1 MIRVKKYFNII
12 YAHLKRFTFLL
23 TPLIVISL
31 VLILFKVNNL
41 YPFSNDSI
49 AWCDVCQQVI
59 PLMND
64 FKDIIDGKQS
74 ITYNFANAGGMSFF
88 GVFFFFLSSPF
99 SILVVFI
106 DKSQMMNFINLL
118 VMFKMAMI
126 GLTSSWYFRKKY
138 PNNSVLFNIG
148 LSLLYTFCGFVV
160 MYYQNLVWLDCVY
173 LFPLLLYGI
182 DNILDNKNN
191 IFYIVCLS
199 LLMMIN
205 YYIGMIIVIFVII
218 YFSIQVMLRRSEENI
233 KIVSAKF
240 VISSL
245 ISALISMVVL
255 IPSLIDYTKSARGD
269 SIIESIKN
277 SWFVTPYETALPLIF
292 GIIVILPFFFSLKL
306 KNYHRASRYIVSILL
321 FIPLIIDPINKMWH
335 FGSYQGFPCRFSFI
349 NTFLF
354 LDLAAMN
361 INEDQEEKL
370 SWKNLVGLIIS
381 ITGIS
386 LIAWF
391 EKVYLS
397 KKLADLSKYATSL
410 WGNSTSFEALARY
423 YFIIFFASIFVYI
436 FYKLKIIN
444 KKILGLSIFAFS
456 IIEATFSFKIYID
469 VPSRSSSSYQKY
481 YEMENMIKDDS
492 FYRVKTNNKIFNVN
506 DLGGVGYNNLGHY
519 TSLTEENY
527 LFTMKKLGYSSY
539 WMEIGAYGGTSFT
552 DALLLNKY
560 TIEQG
565 KNESAKFHCD
575 DYFATENKVFPLG
588 MITKTDLS
596 KEKELQEDTR
606 VNMQEKIYHSLIEDE
621 RNLHTV
627 YNYTSLS
634 GVNDNSEISR
644 VKFSIIPGHEGTIN
658 YNIYIKGRQKLYF
671 ECFDRYSNSLVEPIN
686 KSFKVRCNGYIKSYE
701 YPSQGYNG
709 TLYLGEF
716 NNEQVNVTLNLL
728 KNIDCASLNVFSLDE
743 ERLESAIANANHID
757 LNYNQKRNRFVG
769 KYELDEEQY
778 LFLPINYNDGIRA
791 KINNKFVD
799 VDRVFSSFAAI
810 KLKEGNNK
818 IEIYFYQT
826 GLTTGIILNIIGLM
840 LLTGYIY
847 LDIKMKYKVEDNKIV
862 KNISFYGVIA
872 MGIVILIVIYIAPIV
887 INIIG
892 QIK

>member
-1 MIRVKKYFNII
+1 MDKVKKIFNTI
-12 YAHLKRFTFLL
+12 YANLKRFVFLL
-23 TPLIVISL
+23 TPIIVISL
-31 VLILFKVNNL
+31 VLILFKVNKL

-99 SILVVFI
+99 SILIAFI
-106 DKSQMMNFINLL
+106 DKSQMMNFINIL

-126 GLTSSWYFRKKY
+126 GLTSSWYFKKKY

-148 LSLLYTFCGFVV
+148 LSLLYAFSGFVM

-191 IFYIVCLS
+191 ILYIVFLS
-199 LLMMIN
+199 LVMMIN
-205 YYIGMIIVIFVII
+205 YYIGMIIVLFVII
-218 YFSIQVMLRRSEENI
+218 YFSIQVMLRRCDENI
-233 KIVSAKF
+233 KAISVKFIVS
-240 VISSL
+240 SL
-245 ISALISMVVL
+245 VAALISMIVL
-255 IPSLIDYTKSARGD
+255 VPSFIDYMKSARGN
-269 SIIESIKN
+269 SIIESIKS
-277 SWFVTPYETALPLIF
+277 SWFITSYQTALPLIF
-292 GIIVILPFFFSLKL
+292 GAIVIIPFIFSSKF
-306 KNYHRASRYIVSILL
+306 KNYHRASRYIMSILL

-335 FGSYQGFPCRFSFI
+335 FGSYQAFPCRFSFM

-361 INEDQEEKL
+361 VNEDQEEKL

-381 ITGIS
+381 ITGIC
-386 LIAWF
+386 LIVWL

-397 KKLADLSKYATSL
+397 KKLGDLSKYATSL
-410 WGNSTSFEALARY
+410 WGNTTSLEALARY
-423 YFIIFFASIFVYI
+423 YFIILFASLLIYI
-436 FYKLKIIN
+436 FYKLKVIN

-456 IIEATFSFKIYID
+456 IIEATFSFKIYMD
-469 VPSRSSSSYQKY
+469 VPSRSSKNYQEF

-492 FYRVKTNNKIFNVN
+492 FYRVKTNSKIFNVN

-519 TSLTEENY
+519 TSLTEKNY

-539 WMEIGAYGGTSFT
+539 WMEVGTYGGTSFT

-560 TIEQG
+560 TIGQG
-565 KNESAKFHCD
+565 KNDSAKFHCEN
-575 DYFATENKVFPLG
+575 YFATENKVFPLG
-588 MITKTDLS
+588 IITKTDLS

-606 VNMQEKIYHSLIEDE
+606 VNMQEKIYQSLIEDE
-621 RNLHTV
+621 RKLHTV
-627 YNYTSLS
+627 YNYTSIS
-634 GVNDNSEISR
+634 GIKDNSENSR
-644 VKFSIIPGHEGTIN
+644 TKFSLIPGYEGTIN
-658 YNIYIKGRQKLYF
+658 YNIYIEGRQKLYF
-671 ECFDRYSNSLVEPIN
+671 ECFDKYSNSLTEKIN
-686 KSFKVRCNGYIKSYE
+686 KSFQVRCNGYMKSYE

-716 NNEQVNVTLNLL
+716 NNEHVLVTLELL
-728 KNIDCASLNVFSLDE
+728 KSIDCASLNVFSVNE
-743 ERLESAIANANHID
+743 EQLERSIANAKHID
-757 LNYNQKRNRFVG
+757 LKYNQKRNRFIG
-769 KYELDEEQY
+769 EYNLEEEQY

-791 KINNKFVD
+791 RINNKIVD

-818 IEIYFYQT
+818 IEIYFYQS
-826 GLTTGIILNIIGLM
+826 GLATGIILNIIGIF
-840 LLTGYIY
+840 LLSGYIY
-847 LDIKMKYKVEDNKIV
+847 LDMKMKYRIEDNKIL
-862 KNISFYGVIA
+862 KNVSFYGIIA
-872 MGIVILIVIYIAPIV
+872 IGIVVLIVLYIAPIV

-892 QIK
+892 QIS

>member
-292 GIIVILPFFFSLKL
+292 GIIVILPFIFSLKL

>member
-1 MIRVKKYFNII
+1 MIKVKKYFNII

-23 TPLIVISL
+23 TPLIIISL

-205 YYIGMIIVIFVII
+205 YYIGMILVIFVII

-233 KIVSAKF
+233 KTVSAKF

-245 ISALISMVVL
+245 IAALISMVVL
-255 IPSLIDYTKSARGD
+255 ISSLIDYTKSARGD

-292 GIIVILPFFFSLKL
+292 GIIVILPFIFSLKL

-444 KKILGLSIFAFS
+444 KKILGFSIFAFS

-606 VNMQEKIYHSLIEDE
+606 VNMQERIYHSLIEDE

-644 VKFSIIPGHEGTIN
+644 AKFSIIPGHEGTIN